1 MTTQIVVGQDVDEAR
16 ALSKEERL
24 RLCYEIADTSNNVD
38 TVAKYAREG
47 IMLCTER
54 DSITLAR
61 LYQYAGWASN

>member
-47 IMLCTER
+47 IMLCP
-54 DSITLAR
+54 
-61 LYQYAGWASN
+61 